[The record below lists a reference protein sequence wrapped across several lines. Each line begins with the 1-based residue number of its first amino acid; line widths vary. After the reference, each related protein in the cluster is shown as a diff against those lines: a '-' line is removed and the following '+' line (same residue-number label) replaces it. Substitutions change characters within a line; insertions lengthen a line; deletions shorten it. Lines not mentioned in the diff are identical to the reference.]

1 LTETLE
7 QYRARMAAELERANN
22 EDLLREVKAVQ
33 KRNGWTFDRSWSHVL
48 ATQPAYQRNRPEKV
62 ESAAAKER
70 SYAMV
75 EAKAHALIRE
85 SGGRLTMSEAL
96 VRARTDEPSDPGTP
110 KDPRVAE
117 ALGKL
122 KALEDDKSDAGI
134 QRHVK
139 FLSEVKKLLS
149 RDTSMTHSEAI
160 NRVIREHP
168 ELWPGAKVPARHG
181 DSLPIGGSYLVFAQ
195 LATQIDGLP
204 SEVMYFPAGR
214 STITPTVN
222 GKPKEISVTVTPST
236 AAALQA
242 DLTRL
247 LSGNVR
253 PYVDFDHAGGAAAAL
268 PRRFFWKDGEGVMM
282 ELDWTGAG
290 KTAIGDRNYSY
301 LSPTFMLSGDDGTI
315 NLPSTGAI
323 ASLVNNPA
331 FRSIRRI
338 HQ

>member
-1 LTETLE
+1 MRPDLANMVLTKQELSA
-7 QYRARMAAELERANN
+7 QYRREFEREHARSLERAKEKFN
-22 EDLLREVKAVQ
+22 VKI
-33 KRNGWTFDRSWSHVL
+33 
-48 ATQPAYQRNRPEKV
+48 E
-62 ESAAAKER
+62 AAARSLMAKEPGLPFG
-70 SYAMV
+70 M
-75 EAKAHALIRE
+75 ALIRARE
-85 SGGRLTMSEAL
+85 DPEQDQRLQDAKDKLEHEKERHRQSGAGKTADEIEKHTKMLAL
-96 VRARTDEPSDPGTP
+96 AH
-110 KDPRVAE
+110 
-117 ALGKL
+117 KL
-122 KALEDDKSDAGI
+122 M
-134 QRHVK
+134 
-139 FLSEVKKLLS
+139 S
-149 RDTSMTHSEAI
+149 RDTSLTIDMAMR
-160 NRVIREHP
+160 RVYREHP
-168 ELWPGAKVPARHG
+168 ELAPASTKPADTVPARHG
-181 DSLPIGGSYLVFAQ
+181 DSLPIGGSYLVTAQ
-195 LATQIDGLP
+195 LATQLDGLP

-242 DLTRL
+242 DLSRL

-301 LSPTFMLSGDDGTI
+301 LSPTFMLSSDGDAI

-331 FRSIRRI
+331 FRTIRRI
-338 HQ
+338 HV